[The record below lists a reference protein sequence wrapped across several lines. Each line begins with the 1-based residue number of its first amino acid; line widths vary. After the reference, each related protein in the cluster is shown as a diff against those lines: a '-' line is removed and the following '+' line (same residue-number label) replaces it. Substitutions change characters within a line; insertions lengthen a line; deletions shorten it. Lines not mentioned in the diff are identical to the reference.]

1 MAIHSMNEDPST
13 NAHATRKRR
22 VLAAGA
28 LALAAAVVLGM
39 VVLHGRPAPSV
50 AAVGAPS
57 ADDASRVEAAAVGA
71 GTAETPHRTVK
82 AAVPEPR
89 TTIASAALPPAN
101 APLAK
106 IYDELKARAEAGDAQ
121 AASQLYR
128 DVHRCALARHD
139 LRTLPRFVS
148 RELDD
153 DTTKLDAGQLTRRE
167 AHLASMEERLMKAQA
182 DSDGC
187 GDLTEAQLALT
198 PIALRAAQLGDLA
211 ASNCYV
217 GGSILNGQGILDHPE
232 WLTQYKD
239 NALKVALAA
248 VDEGD
253 WKMVAQLQRA
263 YAGGFGSTL
272 FSQVTGLDAAQAYR
286 YMKLRRLGS
295 PEDKTAYFDKELGYA
310 AQGLSASDIS
320 AGDAWAQDAY
330 QRYFGS
336 NPVNNVVRNTNV
348 CEDDG

>member
-1 MAIHSMNEDPST
+1 MAIRSMNDDPSN
-13 NAHATRKRR
+13 NARATATRRW
-22 VLAAGA
+22 LAAGA
-28 LALAAAVVLGM
+28 LVLAATLALGLLVSRSDPPSASATGAPASSNAGRGEATGAGVGAAAVPRR
-39 VVLHGRPAPSV
+39 VVKGL
-50 AAVGAPS
+50 
-57 ADDASRVEAAAVGA
+57 GA
-71 GTAETPHRTVK
+71 GEPHATVVTS
-82 AAVPEPR
+82 VP
-89 TTIASAALPPAN
+89 LPPSG

-139 LRTLPRFVS
+139 LRTLPRFVG
-148 RELDD
+148 RELDE
-153 DTTKLDAGQLTRRE
+153 DTSKLDAGQLTRRE
-167 AHLASMEERLMKAQA
+167 AHLASMEERLTQAQA
-182 DSDGC
+182 DNDSC

-217 GGSILNGQGILDHPE
+217 GGSILNGILDHPE

-239 NALKVALAA
+239 NALNIALAA

-295 PEDKTAYFDKELGYA
+295 PDDKSAYFDKELGYA
-310 AQGLSASDIS
+310 AQGLSANDIS

-330 QRYFGS
+330 QRYFAG
-336 NPVNNVVRNTNV
+336 NPVNNVVRNMNV